1 MIGSVEKCDYK
12 ISFVG
17 EYVYLSYLI
26 CNIYSNSLTH
36 IIYLSYFFH
45 FVHRHIDDVGRGL
58 LQ

>member
-1 MIGSVEKCDYK
+1 MEKCDYK